1 MKDDFPNSQID
12 RASGGDSWEDAAM
25 SGRILELPLYS
36 FSEAA
41 RLLELQPYKLR
52 RWVNG
57 AVVQGVT
64 YPPVI
69 RLAPTGSNE
78 VTWAEFV
85 EAGFLREYRVRG
97 VTLQHIRPFIEAM
110 RQSQGVRYPLAHFRP
125 QVSRSDHQLMVEL
138 KQLQDDVG
146 LDEDL
151 ALVKVVSGQLVWAEA
166 MRAFLDKVEFDP
178 DGVSRRMHPLGLG
191 DPVVIDP
198 EIAFGIPQIR
208 GIRTETI
215 AEAIATG
222 ESPRQISE
230 SYGLHEDEVMAA
242 VRWELRLRPRTKA
255 A

>member
-1 MKDDFPNSQID
+1 MNGD
-12 RASGGDSWEDAAM
+12 RASLGGSWEDAGM
-25 SGRILELPLYS
+25 SGPILELPLYS

-41 RLLELQPYKLR
+41 RLLEIQPYKLR
-52 RWVNG
+52 RWVDG
-57 AVVQGVT
+57 VVVQGVA

-69 RLAPTGSNE
+69 RLATTGSND

-110 RQSQGVRYPLAHFRP
+110 RKSQGVRYPLAHFRP

-166 MRAFLDKVEFDP
+166 VRAFLDKVEFE
-178 DGVSRRMHPLGLG
+178 DGISRRMHPLGLD

-198 EIAFGIPQIR
+198 EIAFGVPQIR

-230 SYGLHEDEVMAA
+230 SYALHEDEVMAA
-242 VRWELRLRPRTKA
+242 VRWELRLRPRTQA